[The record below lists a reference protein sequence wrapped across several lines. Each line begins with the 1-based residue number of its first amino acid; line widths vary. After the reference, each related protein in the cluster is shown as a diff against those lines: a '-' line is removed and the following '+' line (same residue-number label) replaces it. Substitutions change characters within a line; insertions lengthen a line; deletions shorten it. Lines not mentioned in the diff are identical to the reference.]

1 MMGSSKYSR
10 IGLLLAILGAV
21 SCLLLTGLQVHA
33 EQTSGNDLLDQARA
47 AYKKRRAS
55 GESLKAVKLYAKA
68 IKAKLSYAACWE
80 GARAIAHL
88 GQNAWA
94 KAPREKRQG
103 LYKKGL
109 QWAKRATAVK
119 ANGAE
124 GHYYTAVLTGLNA
137 QERTFLHQMATAR
150 SIRLAAERAAKLN
163 PRIECGGPVR
173 LLGLYYR
180 RLPTAFG
187 GDNNKALKYLEKAV
201 RYCSDDPI
209 VRYDLAECLE
219 KVGQINR
226 ALEQAQWVVDHPP
239 SDPNDRREYRKVK
252 ADAQKLIERL

>member
-1 MMGSSKYSR
+1 MGSFR
-10 IGLLLAILGAV
+10 IGALSLLVAV
-21 SCLLLTGLQVHA
+21 SVTVALVLLTGLQAQA
-33 EQTSGNDLLDQARA
+33 EQAGSDDLLEQARA
-47 AYKKRRAS
+47 AYEKRHNRA
-55 GESLKAVKLYAKA
+55 ESVKA
-68 IKAKLSYAACWE
+68 IKLYEKSIKAKATYAACWE

-94 KAPREKRQG
+94 KAPRDKRQD
-103 LYKKGL
+103 LFKKGL
-109 QWAKRATAVK
+109 NWAKRATK
-119 ANGAE
+119 LKSNGAE

-137 QERTFLHQMATAR
+137 QERTFLHQMTTAR
-150 SIRLAAERAAKLN
+150 SIRLAAERAVKLN

-187 GDNNKALKYLEKAV
+187 GDNDKARGFLEKAV
-201 RYCSDDPI
+201 RYCPDDPA
-209 VRYDLAECLE
+209 VRYDLAECLHA
-219 KVGQINR
+219 VGRDNE

-252 ADAQKLIERL
+252 VDAQKLIEEL